1 MLTRCI
7 SQSVGESAE
16 FWTWSLKRS
25 STTPLHSQLA
35 RTGSS
40 IDRGIVVYSYI
51 YFTYIFQFL
60 LGVYL
65 QQCHYHK
72 SFSATM
78 SCLICIYV
86 RCLFA
91 MFWCFFTIT
100 FNPFP
105 AMPSCLNAFYQ
116 WSTDRTMF
124 TAFTLTWKQGI
135 FGEKVSKWSFFNL
148 RFKFYLI
155 VEKLAK
161 CYNSHFGTNNVFLT
175 EDRWKNECNL
185 KCNS

>member
-16 FWTWSLKRS
+16 SWTWSLKRS

-51 YFTYIFQFL
+51 YFTYIYINFSSACIFNNVIIINPFQ
-60 LGVYL
+60 
-65 QQCHYHK
+65 QRCHVW
-72 SFSATM
+72 FVF
-78 SCLICIYV
+78 YV
-86 RCLFA
+86 GCLFA

-124 TAFTLTWKQGI
+124 IAFTLTWKQGI
-135 FGEKVSKWSFFNL
+135 FGKKFQNEVFL
-148 RFKFYLI
+148 RFCGHER
-155 VEKLAK
+155 V
-161 CYNSHFGTNNVFLT
+161 
-175 EDRWKNECNL
+175 
-185 KCNS
+185 

>member
-1 MLTRCI
+1 MFDLYCNV
-7 SQSVGESAE
+7 QS
-16 FWTWSLKRS
+16 
-25 STTPLHSQLA
+25 
-35 RTGSS
+35 
-40 IDRGIVVYSYI
+40 I
-51 YFTYIFQFL
+51 
-60 LGVYL
+60 
-65 QQCHYHK
+65 
-72 SFSATM
+72 
-78 SCLICIYV
+78 
-86 RCLFA
+86 FA

-124 TAFTLTWKQGI
+124 IAFTLTWKQGI

-175 EDRWKNECNL
+175 EDRWKNELKVQFLIKGVCVLGALDNGPGWHQLHERPACEEHNL
-185 KCNS
+185 EVFHVSIPCQK